1 MDHHQHPLPSTGP
14 TADPVR
20 TRRWTVAI
28 LLGVVAL
35 WGTGCGGKVLPDP
48 VPLNEWTVPPAPP
61 PTTPGPTPIPPPDES
76 EEPEEAGEA
85 GEAGVVPCD
94 PVDLAEGADPLADHT
109 RSIEVTVTD
118 QPVQIDLLEFLDLP
132 GDPARP
138 CLRLIERDEA
148 PEGTYLGEFELDGTT
163 VTFTPPTRTE
173 DSSAPWWGRT
183 AARFCVD
190 GLDLFLRGCNTIDV
204 RVLPQEV
211 LEIVEIAEI
220 AEAVQA
226 VESIRMAEDLLD
238 PEVDDPVEV
247 ADADAEMADVDV
259 DVEAGPMA
267 SLAALPLLDDTTRGI
282 MRRAG
287 TSPSG
292 VATVQDAYYGIWS
305 SRAMTFHLDALRRF
319 IAAAGCAGVQGVVL
333 ASWETTLDAL
343 DLLVEG
349 FGIAMVEIDA
359 MRGIDPSD
367 EFRQRTAAL
376 RASVDTSLTLIGDIL
391 DWSPDGLGVTTPR
404 DVAVSVICD
413 AVADQVLGSTTSG
426 TGTDR

>member
-1 MDHHQHPLPSTGP
+1 MDHQQHHHQQHLLPSVGP

-20 TRRWTVAI
+20 TRRWTAAI
-28 LLGVVAL
+28 LLGVLAL

-76 EEPEEAGEA
+76 EEPEEPEEA

-118 QPVQIDLLEFLDLP
+118 QPVQIDLLELLDLP

-138 CLRLIERDEA
+138 CLRLIARDEA

-163 VTFTPPTRTE
+163 VTFTPPTRKE

-220 AEAVQA
+220 AHA
-226 VESIRMAEDLLD
+226 LLD
-238 PEVDDPVEV
+238 GE
-247 ADADAEMADVDV
+247 ADEPAEPGTAV
-259 DVEAGPMA
+259 PMA